1 MKLTSIVSI
10 YFLFWVLSVFLVM
23 PFGVRTHDEEGI
35 AKVPGQADSAPAE
48 FRPGRIALRATVV
61 AAALF
66 GLFYLNYVNGWIV
79 TKDLD
84 FSGAPP
90 GYHDPAYLRDTARPQ

>member
-1 MKLTSIVSI
+1 MKLTSIAAI
-10 YFLFWVLSVFLVM
+10 YFLFWVLSAFLVM

-35 AKVPGQADSAPAE
+35 AKVPGQADSAPVR

-61 AAALF
+61 AAVLF

-79 TKDLD
+79 TGDLD
-84 FSGAPP
+84 LSGPPP
-90 GYHDPAYLRDTARPQ
+90 GYEEPAYLRDTARPQ